1 MNVGGKYLEVNLL
14 TEVMRVK
21 VRRAAQLLLFQRH
34 REPGVKG
41 WELKRALGKNY
52 LKVLEILDSELEKI
66 GLQVKMVK
74 PKDVEDLDK
83 ARFMITVREPLNVGD
98 ATSSGWRIDEIAA
111 LAASVAFIISK
122 HGKVQRR
129 ELEELLEDKFPKWFV
144 EYSISKF
151 IGRGYLKRES
161 GGVLTL
167 GWRAEVE
174 VDKKLLL
181 NLILRSKTEQS

>member
-1 MNVGGKYLEVNLL
+1 
-14 TEVMRVK
+14 
-21 VRRAAQLLLFQRH
+21 
-34 REPGVKG
+34 
-41 WELKRALGKNY
+41 
-52 LKVLEILDSELEKI
+52 
-66 GLQVKMVK
+66 MVK

-83 ARFMITVREPLNVGD
+83 ARFVITVREPLNVGD

-129 ELEELLEDKFPKWFV
+129 ELEGFLEEKFPKWFI

-161 GGVLTL
+161 GGVLTI

-174 VDKKLLL
+174 IDKKLLL
-181 NLILRSKTEQS
+181 NLILRSKTEQG

>member
-1 MNVGGKYLEVNLL
+1 MNVGGSYLEVNLL

-21 VRRAAQLLLFQRH
+21 IRRAAQLLLFQRH

-52 LKVLEILDSELEKI
+52 LKVLEVLDSELEKI

-74 PKDVEDLDK
+74 PKDVEDLEK
-83 ARFMITVREPLNVGD
+83 ARFVITVREPLNVGD

-111 LAASVAFIISK
+111 LAASVAFMISK

-129 ELEELLEDKFPKWFV
+129 ELEEFLEEKFPKWFI

-161 GGVLTL
+161 GGVLTI

-174 VDKKLLL
+174 IDKKLLL
-181 NLILRSKTEQS
+181 NLILRSKTEQG

>member
-1 MNVGGKYLEVNLL
+1 MSVGENYLGVDLL
-14 TEVMRVK
+14 AEAMRVK
-21 VRRAAQLLLFQRH
+21 IRRAAQLLLFQRH

-41 WELKRALGKNY
+41 WELKRALGRNY
-52 LKVLEILDSELEKI
+52 LKVLEVLDSELEKV

-83 ARFMITVREPLNVGD
+83 ARFMVTVREPLNVGD

-129 ELEELLEDKFPKWFV
+129 ELEEFLEEKFPRWFV

-151 IGRGYLKRES
+151 IGRGYLKREG

-174 VDKKLLL
+174 IDRKLLL
-181 NLILRSKTEQS
+181 NLILRSKSEQS

>member
-1 MNVGGKYLEVNLL
+1 MNVGGSYLEVNLL
-14 TEVMRVK
+14 TEVMRIK
-21 VRRAAQLLLFQRH
+21 VRRATQLLLFQRH